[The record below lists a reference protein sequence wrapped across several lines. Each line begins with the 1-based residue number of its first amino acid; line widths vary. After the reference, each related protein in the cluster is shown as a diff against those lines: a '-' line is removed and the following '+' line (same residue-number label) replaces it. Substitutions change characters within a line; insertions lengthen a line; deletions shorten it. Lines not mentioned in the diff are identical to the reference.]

1 MKYFDLV
8 ALISV
13 NMKYLWF
20 CHIFC
25 WKNRDFFFV
34 LFYYIYFFNLSVV
47 KSYLIMTS
55 DALLF
60 FNSFKIGETVFE
72 TALWVLAVQEYVL
85 HPSDIQPCANEGIK
99 LKKKKIHRILLGKV
113 TLRFF

>member
-25 WKNRDFFFV
+25 WKNRDFF
-34 LFYYIYFFNLSVV
+34 LFCFTIYIFL
-47 KSYLIMTS
+47 T
-55 DALLF
+55 
-60 FNSFKIGETVFE
+60 
-72 TALWVLAVQEYVL
+72 
-85 HPSDIQPCANEGIK
+85 
-99 LKKKKIHRILLGKV
+99 
-113 TLRFF
+113 

>member
-1 MKYFDLV
+1 
-8 ALISV
+8 
-13 NMKYLWF
+13 
-20 CHIFC
+20 
-25 WKNRDFFFV
+25 
-34 LFYYIYFFNLSVV
+34 
-47 KSYLIMTS
+47 MTS

-99 LKKKKIHRILLGKV
+99 LKKKKNP
-113 TLRFF
+113 

>member
-1 MKYFDLV
+1 
-8 ALISV
+8 
-13 NMKYLWF
+13 
-20 CHIFC
+20 
-25 WKNRDFFFV
+25 
-34 LFYYIYFFNLSVV
+34 
-47 KSYLIMTS
+47 MTS

-113 TLRFF
+113 TLHFF